1 MSDERYLSLAEVS
14 CFDNDGDG
22 SEGEQKAQPDDA
34 GKAGDD
40 SQKADKAADGGSKP
54 DDKGDDV
61 KGRLFTQ
68 DDVNRIVEERLARD
82 RKAREERYRDL
93 ESRYS
98 QLLENQNL
106 SEEERN
112 KLEESL
118 EDVRKQLRSKDQ
130 QAAHERKQLLTRF
143 EQQLSESHKA
153 AEVWENRFRESSI
166 NRALQ
171 DAAVAN
177 DAYNSSQVVGLLR
190 PMTKL
195 VEDVDETTG
204 KATGRFK
211 TVVDLPDRDEQGH
224 EVMTQGSPSEI
235 VKRMKELGDY
245 ANLFKSNVV
254 SGLGANS
261 ATGGLTSGVSGP
273 IDIRNLTPEQYKK
286 IREEN
291 PELLG
296 LRKRRK

>member
-14 CFDNDGDG
+14 CFDNDSDG
-22 SEGEQKAQPDDA
+22 SDGGQKAQPDDA
-34 GKAGDD
+34 DKAGDD
-40 SQKADKAADGGSKP
+40 GKKGDQADGGSKP
-54 DDKGDDV
+54 DDKGDGA

-130 QAAHERKQLLTRF
+130 QAAHERKQLLARF
-143 EQQLSESHKA
+143 EQQLSETRKA
-153 AEVWENRFRESSI
+153 AEVWENRFRESSVS
-166 NRALQ
+166 RALQ

-177 DAYNSSQVVGLLR
+177 DAYNASQVVGLLR

-195 VEDVDETTG
+195 VEDLDETTG

-211 TVVDLPDRDEQGH
+211 TVVDLPDRDEQGQ
-224 EVMTQGSPSEI
+224 EVMTQGSPSDI

-261 ATGGLTSGVSGP
+261 ATGGLTPGVSGP
-273 IDIRNLTPEQYKK
+273 IDVRNLTPEQYKK